1 MTIGHVMRCEL
12 VADLAQVGAAR
23 RFVRRNLA
31 PDVPAAL
38 NADVQ
43 LIASEL
49 VTNAVEHGSG
59 DRVAFALRCELGAV
73 ALTVESIGPAPNVG
87 DVDDWEV
94 APAEE
99 ITGRGLGI
107 VRSIADRVEVS
118 RNDGRLVITA
128 SLAF

>member
-12 VADLAQVGAAR
+12 KADLAEVGAAR
-23 RFVRRNLA
+23 RFVRKNLA
-31 PDVPAAL
+31 HVSDAL
-38 NADVQ
+38 NADAQ

-49 VTNAVEHGSG
+49 VTNAVEHGRG
-59 DRVAFALRCELGAV
+59 NRVAFALECGDDAV

-87 DVDDWEV
+87 EVEDWEV
-94 APAEE
+94 APVEHV
-99 ITGRGLGI
+99 TGRGLGI

-118 RNDGRLVITA
+118 RFDGRLVITA

>member
-1 MTIGHVMRCEL
+1 MRCEL
-12 VADLAQVGAAR
+12 EADLAEVGAAR
-23 RFVRRNLA
+23 RFVRKNLA
-31 PDVPAAL
+31 DVPDAL

-49 VTNAVEHGSG
+49 ITNAVEHGTG
-59 DRVAFALRCELGAV
+59 DRVIFALRLDDDAV
-73 ALTVESIGPAPNVG
+73 SLTVESVGPAPNVR
-87 DVDDWEV
+87 DVNTWRV
-94 APAEE
+94 APAAH

-118 RNDGRLVITA
+118 RYNGCLVITA

>member
-1 MTIGHVMRCEL
+1 MTTGHVMRCEL
-12 VADLAQVGAAR
+12 SADLAEVGAAR
-23 RFVRRNLA
+23 RFVRMNLA
-31 PDVPAAL
+31 DVPDEL

-49 VTNAVEHGSG
+49 VTNAVEHGTG
-59 DRVAFALRCELGAV
+59 DRVAFALWRDQGSV
-73 ALTVESIGPAPNVG
+73 ALTVESIGPSPNVG

-94 APAEE
+94 APAEQ

-107 VRSIADRVEVS
+107 VRSLADRVEVN
-118 RNDGRLVITA
+118 RQNGRLVITA